1 MRRRSSLALLA
12 LLVIL
17 AIVASTRYVSLR
29 NQAAHTIASAGER
42 RDSVARL
49 DSAARADARRDID
62 TMCLAS
68 RIGLPCD
75 PR

>member
-1 MRRRSSLALLA
+1 MRRRSSLVLLA

-17 AIVASTRYVSLR
+17 AIVASTRYVTLR
-29 NQAAHTIASAGER
+29 NQNARRTASAGAP
-42 RDSVARL
+42 RDSIARL
-49 DSAARADARRDID
+49 DSAAQAEARQDTD
-62 TMCLAS
+62 TMCVAS

>member
-1 MRRRSSLALLA
+1 MRRRSSLVLLA
-12 LLVIL
+12 VFVVI
-17 AIVASTRYVSLR
+17 AIVASARYVSLR
-29 NQAAHTIASAGER
+29 KQGARRISSAGEP
-42 RDSVARL
+42 RDSVTRL
-49 DSAARADARRDID
+49 DSAAQADARQYTD

>member
-1 MRRRSSLALLA
+1 MRRRFSLALIA
-12 LLVIL
+12 VLVVL
-17 AIVASTRYVSLR
+17 TVFVSTRYLSPR
-29 NQAAHTIASAGER
+29 NQAARRVAAAQ
-42 RDSVARL
+42 RDSLARL
-49 DSAARADARRDID
+49 DSAYRQEAD

>member
-1 MRRRSSLALLA
+1 MRRRSSLVLLA

-17 AIVASTRYVSLR
+17 AIVTSTRYVALR
-29 NQAAHTIASAGER
+29 NQAARKIASAGEP
-42 RDSVARL
+42 RDSLARL
-49 DSAARADARRDID
+49 DSAAQADARQDTD
-62 TMCLAS
+62 TMCFAS

>member
-1 MRRRSSLALLA
+1 MRRRISIALLA
-12 LLVIL
+12 VLVVIAL
-17 AIVASTRYVSLR
+17 VVSTRYVSLR
-29 NQAAHTIASAGER
+29 NQAGRGIASAGQP
-42 RDSVARL
+42 RDSAARL
-49 DSAARADARRDID
+49 DSAAQADARLETD